1 MSVPQRIAITGASGL
16 IGTAL
21 VGHLKSEGH
30 TVQRFVRRP
39 VVAPDEIQWDPK
51 TGYVDIEAL
60 RGVDAIIH
68 LAGVGVG
75 DKRWSKKYKSE
86 ILNSRLLG
94 TTAIAHAVNEVKAQI
109 LNSRLLGTEAIA
121 KAVAE
126 VKPQVF
132 ISASAIGWYGESG
145 NRAVVESDR
154 VGDDF
159 LAAVCREWEG
169 AADLVTDVR
178 TVKIR
183 TGLVLDPTG
192 GALGKMLPLFRFGL
206 GGKLGNGKQWWSWIT
221 LHDVIRAITFLLENK
236 VSGPVNLTSP
246 NPVTNQEFTSALAR
260 AMHRP
265 ALFPAPAIAL
275 KVALGGFSSEILGSK
290 KVAPQVLTDA
300 GFTWDYPHITN
311 ALTALIQE

>member
-51 TGYVDIEAL
+51 SGYVDIEAL
-60 RGVDAIIH
+60 RGVDAVIH

-94 TTAIAHAVNEVKAQI
+94 TTAMAHAVN
-109 LNSRLLGTEAIA
+109 
-121 KAVAE
+121 E

-145 NRAVVESDR
+145 NRSVVEADR

-192 GALGKMLPLFRFGL
+192 GALGKMLPLFRLGL

-221 LHDVIRAITFLLENK
+221 LHDVIRAITFLLENR

-275 KVALGGFSSEILGSK
+275 KIALGGFSSEILGSK
-290 KVAPQVLTDA
+290 KVIPQALTDA

>member
-1 MSVPQRIAITGASGL
+1 MSTPQRIAITGASGL
-16 IGTAL
+16 IGSAL
-21 VGHLKSEGH
+21 VGYLKSEGH
-30 TVQRFVRRP
+30 TVQRLVRRTP
-39 VVAPDEIQWDPK
+39 VAPDEVQWDPK
-51 TGYVDIEAL
+51 TGFVDLEPL
-60 RGVDAIIH
+60 RGVNAIIH

-75 DKRWSKKYKSE
+75 DKRWSKKYKAE

-94 TTAIAHAVNEVKAQI
+94 TTAIANAV
-109 LNSRLLGTEAIA
+109 TELA
-121 KAVAE
+121 
-126 VKPQVF
+126 PQVF

-154 VGDDF
+154 AGDDF

-169 AADLVTDVR
+169 AADLASNTR

-192 GALGKMLPLFRFGL
+192 GALGRMLPLFRFGL

-221 LHDVIRAITFLLENK
+221 LHDVIRAIVFLLENP

-246 NPVTNQEFTSALAR
+246 NPVTNQEFTGALAR

-275 KVALGGFSSEILGSK
+275 KIALGGFSSEILGSK
-290 KVAPQVLTDA
+290 KVIPHTLSEA
-300 GFTWDYPHITN
+300 GFEWDYPHISS
-311 ALTALIQE
+311 ALSALIEE

>member
-1 MSVPQRIAITGASGL
+1 MSLPQRIAITGASGL

-60 RGVDAIIH
+60 RGVDAVIH

-75 DKRWSKKYKSE
+75 DKRWSKKYKAE

-94 TTAIAHAVNEVKAQI
+94 TTAIAHAV
-109 LNSRLLGTEAIA
+109 S
-121 KAVAE
+121 E

-159 LAAVCREWEG
+159 LAAVCREWEA
-169 AADLVTDVR
+169 AADLAQGVR

-192 GALGKMLPLFRFGL
+192 GALGKMLPLFRLGL

-221 LHDVIRAITFLLENK
+221 LHDVIRAISFLLENK
-236 VSGPVNLTSP
+236 IEGPVNLTSP

-265 ALFPAPAIAL
+265 ALFPAPAIGL
-275 KVALGGFSSEILGSK
+275 KIALGGFSSEILGSK
-290 KVAPQVLTDA
+290 KVMPQELSNA

-311 ALTALIQE
+311 ALTALIEE

>member
-1 MSVPQRIAITGASGL
+1 MSTPQRIAITGASGL
-16 IGTAL
+16 IGSAL

-30 TVQRFVRRP
+30 TIQRLVRRAP
-39 VVAPDEIQWDPK
+39 VSPDEVQWDPK
-51 TGYVDIEAL
+51 TGFVDLEPL

-68 LAGVGVG
+68 LAGAGVG
-75 DKRWSKKYKSE
+75 DRRWNKKYKAE

-94 TTAIAHAVNEVKAQI
+94 TTAIAHAV
-109 LNSRLLGTEAIA
+109 TELA
-121 KAVAE
+121 
-126 VKPQVF
+126 PQVF

-145 NRAVVESDR
+145 NRAVVESDKC
-154 VGDDF
+154 GDDF
-159 LAAVCREWEG
+159 LAAVCREWEA
-169 AADLVTDVR
+169 AADLAQNTR

-206 GGKLGNGKQWWSWIT
+206 GGKMGNGKQWWSWIT
-221 LHDVIRAITFLLENK
+221 LHDLIRAITFMLEGDI
-236 VSGPVNLTSP
+236 SGPVNLTSP

-275 KVALGGFSSEILGSK
+275 KIALGGFSTEILGSK
-290 KVAPQVLTDA
+290 KVIPAALSEA
-300 GFTWDYPHITN
+300 GFEWDYPHITN
-311 ALTALIQE
+311 ALSALVSE

>member
-1 MSVPQRIAITGASGL
+1 MSLPQRIAITGASGL

-60 RGVDAIIH
+60 RGVDAVIH

-75 DKRWSKKYKSE
+75 DKRWSKKYKAE

-94 TTAIAHAVNEVKAQI
+94 TTAIA
-109 LNSRLLGTEAIA
+109 
-121 KAVAE
+121 KAVTE

-159 LAAVCREWEG
+159 LAAVCREWEA
-169 AADLVTDVR
+169 AADLAQGVR

-192 GALGKMLPLFRFGL
+192 GALGKMLPLFRLGL

-221 LHDVIRAITFLLENK
+221 LHDVIRAISFLLENK
-236 VSGPVNLTSP
+236 IEGPVNLTSP

-265 ALFPAPAIAL
+265 ALFPAPAIGL
-275 KVALGGFSSEILGSK
+275 KIALGGFSSEILGSK
-290 KVAPQVLTDA
+290 KVVPQELTNA

-311 ALTALIQE
+311 ALTALIEE